1 MEEQD
6 VQTSKNRSMQS
17 DALLH
22 IIIINFYFA
31 HLIYSYEY
39 LNSKYLLNLI
49 QNYNLVHIQYSTNLK
64 GKSGAPKSKPKKTV
78 EKTITFI
85 WSQFWGCISSRCLYY
100 KQLQGISK
108 QGYAD
113 PPFSFSPII
122 MKDAKCVESNEKS
135 IFRFLFFELW
145 SFLNSK
151 HPNFRWIFTITRQ
164 IKIGKL
170 IFHSLQH
177 VPHLSWKPDQN
188 WGR

>member
-135 IFRFLFFELW
+135 IFRFLFFE
-145 SFLNSK
+145 F
-151 HPNFRWIFTITRQ
+151 
-164 IKIGKL
+164 
-170 IFHSLQH
+170 
-177 VPHLSWKPDQN
+177 SWKMHRKLGYKNDHN
-188 WGR
+188 AINKNLKFNVSFDSADSASFMWIWTLLIK

>member
-1 MEEQD
+1 M
-6 VQTSKNRSMQS
+6 
-17 DALLH
+17 
-22 IIIINFYFA
+22 
-31 HLIYSYEY
+31 
-39 LNSKYLLNLI
+39 NLV

-135 IFRFLFFELW
+135 IFRFLFFELSW
-145 SFLNSK
+145 KFHQKLGCFEYNNNHNSK
-151 HPNFRWIFTITRQ
+151 NKNR
-164 IKIGKL
+164 KL
-170 IFHSLQH
+170 ICYSFQH
-177 VPHLSWKPDQN
+177 IPHLSYKIEHFKKKCTGAANPMSYTSIVRLKD
-188 WGR
+188 